1 MFGKIINYQVKEN
14 QVIINFKDKVG
25 IVNVLSDEVI
35 WLHEEAMSSFKVES
49 NSFTDKIE
57 FSTNTVDG
65 NVIIK
70 TNKYI
75 FIIEDNF
82 KLRVVKDGQLISYE
96 RDIEFKNDT

>member
-49 NSFTDKIE
+49 SSFT
-57 FSTNTVDG
+57 
-65 NVIIK
+65 
-70 TNKYI
+70 Y
-75 FIIEDNF
+75 
-82 KLRVVKDGQLISYE
+82 
-96 RDIEFKNDT
+96 